1 MAISMNTFH
10 CPNGHEFEANAKLR
24 ARCPECGA
32 STKRGFETKLPVV
45 DKTEPIV
52 ETKVE
57 PRVPD
62 RDEVKPESKLKLVRQ
77 GRPRIMAAK
86 HKAPAKTPAKPKK
99 PGIIGNKASGGLVAK
114 KRITT
119 VGARPQI
126 TRKPLKTAV
135 ARTIKTREVAT
146 PYWHGVAQKY
156 GL

>member
-1 MAISMNTFH
+1 MPITLNQFH
-10 CPNGHEFEANAKLR
+10 CPNGHSFEANAKLR

-32 STKRGFETKLPVV
+32 STKRGFDAKPPVV
-45 DKTEPIV
+45 EPP
-52 ETKVE
+52 KVE
-57 PRVPD
+57 PTVVEPPT
-62 RDEVKPESKLKLVRQ
+62 VVAPKPESKLKLVRQ

>member
-32 STKRGFETKLPVV
+32 STKRGFEVKVPVV
-45 DKTEPIV
+45 EPI
-52 ETKVE
+52 KVE
-57 PRVPD
+57 EPKVEARVPN
-62 RDEVKPESKLKLVRQ
+62 RDEPIKSKLKLVRQ

-135 ARTIKTREVAT
+135 ARGIKGREVVQ
-146 PYWHGVAQKY
+146 PYWHGVAAKY
-156 GL
+156 GIS